1 MREPSCNP
9 PHPPPNDVPASPALT
24 SAPPPQILDI
34 ASLSFLAGPKGLVP
48 GDELTFFY
56 PSSEWA
62 MAQPFDCFCG
72 APTCRGRI
80 DGAGNMT
87 AKQLEGVWLNGY
99 IREMLAEKEANGQ
112 AHAHAAQVNGVEGK
126 KKIVRDRGVTSREL
140 SGEMGGDTTA

>member
-1 MREPSCNP
+1 MREALCTP
-9 PHPPPNDVPASPALT
+9 PHPPYNDVPAAPVLT

-34 ASLSFLAGPKGLVP
+34 PSLSFLAGPKGIAP

-72 APTCRGRI
+72 AATCRGRI

-87 AKQLEGVWLNGY
+87 RKQLEGVWLNGY
-99 IREMLAEKEANGQ
+99 IREMLADKEATG
-112 AHAHAAQVNGVEGK
+112 HAHGHEAQVNGVEGK
-126 KKIVRDRGVTSREL
+126 KKVVRDRGVTSREL

>member
-1 MREPSCNP
+1 
-9 PHPPPNDVPASPALT
+9 VLT

-34 ASLSFLAGPKGLVP
+34 PSLSFLAGPKGIAP

-72 APTCRGRI
+72 AATCRGRI

-87 AKQLEGVWLNGY
+87 RKQLEGVWLNGY
-99 IREMLAEKEANGQ
+99 IREMLADKEATG
-112 AHAHAAQVNGVEGK
+112 HAHGHEAQVNGVEGK
-126 KKIVRDRGVTSREL
+126 KKVVRDRGVTSREL